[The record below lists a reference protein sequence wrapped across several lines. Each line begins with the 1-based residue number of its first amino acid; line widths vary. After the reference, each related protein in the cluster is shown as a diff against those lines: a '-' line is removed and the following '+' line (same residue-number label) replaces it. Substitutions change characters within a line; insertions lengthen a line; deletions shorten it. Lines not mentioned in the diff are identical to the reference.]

1 MDFLAL
7 VDSAILDDRGGGTGG
22 VNVTALA
29 AIRFVLRRDGRLA
42 GGRVHDC
49 ALLEETDAATES
61 ESLSFLV
68 MGSEGFPTQAS

>member
-7 VDSAILDDRGGGTGG
+7 VDSAILDDRGGTGG

-29 AIRFVLRRDGRLA
+29 ATRFVLRRDGRLA

-49 ALLEETDAATES
+49 ALLGETEAAR

-68 MGSEGFPTQAS
+68 MGCEGFPTEAS